1 MNRTIRLVATVLL
14 TLAFTSATAQV
25 KLTKDTIEAPII
37 GFSFGT
43 LFPSAALSSDNG
55 MHDLYKAPFLNFG
68 VEALYKTK
76 SNWLLSADGNFTMG
90 ADNLKDREARMPA
103 VFSNDFVPFVIGTNG
118 VDATLSAYNRALHF
132 RIGAGRIVTLG
143 NNNPNSGLSL
153 RLFAGIMQQKTVFTL
168 TDVNAPQIQDDYARL
183 YDHQRLGFTLT
194 EGIGYWFMSN
204 YSNLINIYVAFE
216 VTQCWNHAT
225 RDYVID
231 GVMNLNGPDD
241 ASYFDLIYT
250 LKLCWMFPIKGKT
263 AYDYY
268 FY

>member
-90 ADNLKDREARMPA
+90 ADNLKDREPRKAEQK
-103 VFSNDFVPFVIGTNG
+103 V
-118 VDATLSAYNRALHF
+118 
-132 RIGAGRIVTLG
+132 
-143 NNNPNSGLSL
+143 NNP
-153 RLFAGIMQQKTVFTL
+153 KTVTV
-168 TDVNAPQIQDDYARL
+168 TMADQG
-183 YDHQRLGFTLT
+183 GF
-194 EGIGYWFMSN
+194 
-204 YSNLINIYVAFE
+204 
-216 VTQCWNHAT
+216 
-225 RDYVID
+225 
-231 GVMNLNGPDD
+231 VMV
-241 ASYFDLIYT
+241 
-250 LKLCWMFPIKGKT
+250 K
-263 AYDYY
+263 
-268 FY
+268 